1 VSTQKK
7 EVCGE
12 NAPGLHAQEVPP
24 AWSIAARRG
33 VDAGLLQDRPHW
45 ACRNLGAEPGEF
57 VVDPSVTQK
66 EFSRPATGSIGA
78 ARCRAVTAGSVAW
91 GLGPASCHPVSVPSQ
106 DRGGGEDPMQS
117 AGWGQ

>member
-12 NAPGLHAQEVPP
+12 NAPGLHTQEVPP

-33 VDAGLLQDRPHW
+33 IDAGLLQDRPHC

-78 ARCRAVTAGSVAW
+78 ARVPCGDRRFGGVGAGSSVMSPGLGATAGSW
-91 GLGPASCHPVSVPSQ
+91 
-106 DRGGGEDPMQS
+106 RG
-117 AGWGQ
+117 